1 MEYRNIIPVDKLEK
15 YNLFSRIERI
25 ESLLREI
32 KSWKDNFAD
41 PNIREHIRDIQN
53 IYNNINKVIVPNINQ
68 ALSQSKAAASNAVD
82 AMKDAKASL
91 EEAKKSA
98 NLAEGAKS
106 RAEEI
111 LSTVSE
117 LRDSAREAAKNAK
130 NAYDRLAYVG
140 DGMVNDLKNL
150 MQNTSYL
157 LSVLKVDLANIAAT
171 FRDFGTHTLSNAKTL
186 TEKLAELA
194 RQLGD
199 AAKEIDKPLDYVIDR
214 TKDMYDD
221 IRSAARSL
229 RRADALGAAGHIY
242 DAIQNARKALEVLTY
257 KGYGGQNSV
266 LLELI
271 EALKQITSAGLQ
283 VKNSVYKFGNDFG
296 NDSDSIKN
304 TIEVS
309 ITEIDDSMNSFI
321 QSFYSVFENMQ
332 LRLKGER

>member
-1 MEYRNIIPVDKLEK
+1 MNYNKYPKYKSSGIEWLGSVPKHWEICRIKYVFKELE
-15 YNLFSRIERI
+15 L
-25 ESLLREI
+25 
-32 KSWKDNFAD
+32 KSENGNED
-41 PNIREHIRDIQN
+41 
-53 IYNNINKVIVPNINQ
+53 
-68 ALSQSKAAASNAVD
+68 
-82 AMKDAKASL
+82 
-91 EEAKKSA
+91 
-98 NLAEGAKS
+98 
-106 RAEEI
+106 
-111 LSTVSE
+111 
-117 LRDSAREAAKNAK
+117 
-130 NAYDRLAYVG
+130 
-140 DGMVNDLKNL
+140 
-150 MQNTSYL
+150 L
-157 LSVLKVDLANIAAT
+157 LSVSQYSGVTKKSDKITDGAI
-171 FRDFGTHTLSNAKTL
+171 LSNAKTL